1 MNIGIGLST
10 EKDPIPAAREA
21 TRAATISLHSEKI
34 DLAIVFSSV
43 DLASVGLLKTISASL
58 KGHVPIVGSSSA
70 AIISNQGVFKHG
82 LVVML
87 LSLPENVYFNVA
99 CVRGI
104 KEKTALNAGRELGEK
119 LISGF
124 RDIRRDLSIIFS
136 DGLIDEGSNLISGIQ
151 ERLGRSSPL
160 VGASASDNM
169 RFLRTYLYYNQEVL
183 TDSAVG
189 ILWGGKLNFGL
200 GIKHGWKPLGKP
212 RTITKSQGNII
223 YEIDG
228 EPAVRLYE
236 EYLAQDLVR
245 LQKEIRRISI
255 LYPIGMYL
263 SGEQEYLLRNAL
275 SIGDNGSLRL
285 QGNVIPGGTVR
296 LMIGTKESCLDAT
309 RQALD
314 EAKKI
319 LFAPIMD
326 ISKSGIKNFVFV
338 FDSVS
343 RYMLLR
349 REAAQEIEIIKEGFS
364 KDTPI
369 IGLYTY
375 GEQAPLKAISYQGQ
389 AYFHN
394 QTVAILNIGG

>member
-1 MNIGIGLST
+1 MNIGVGLST
-10 EKDPIPAAREA
+10 EKDPISAAKEA
-21 TRAATISLHSEKI
+21 TRLAAINLHSDKV

-43 DLASVGLLKTISASL
+43 DLASAGLLKTIGSSL
-58 KGHVPIVGSSSA
+58 KGRVPIIGASGA
-70 AIISNQGVFKHG
+70 AIISSRGVFKHG
-82 LVVML
+82 LIVML
-87 LSLPENVYFNVA
+87 LSLPHTVHFNIASVT
-99 CVRGI
+99 GI
-104 KEKTALNAGRELGEK
+104 KEKSALSAGRELGEK
-119 LISGF
+119 LLSGL
-124 RDIRRDLSIIFS
+124 RDKRRDLGVIFS
-136 DGLIDEGSNLISGIQ
+136 DGLMDEGSNLIYGLQ
-151 ERLGRSSPL
+151 ERLGRSFPL

-183 TDSAVG
+183 TDGAVG
-189 ILWGGKLNFGL
+189 IIWGGKLNFGL

-212 RTITKSQGNII
+212 RTITRAEGNII

-228 EPAVRLYE
+228 EPAAKIYE
-236 EYLAQDLVR
+236 EYLARGLPE

-263 SGEQEYLLRNAL
+263 VGEQEYLLRNIL
-275 SIGDNGSLRL
+275 SVENNGSLRL
-285 QGNVIPGGTVR
+285 QGNVIQGGMVR

-309 RQALD
+309 RQALE

-319 LFAPIMD
+319 LFAPIVD
-326 ISKSGIKNFVFV
+326 ISKGEIKNFVFV

-343 RYMLLR
+343 RYALLR
-349 REAAQEIEIIKEGFS
+349 RDANEELDIIKESFA
-364 KDTPI
+364 KETPI

-394 QTVAILNIGG
+394 QTIAILNIGG

>member
-1 MNIGIGLST
+1 MHVGIGVST
-10 EKDPIPAAREA
+10 EKDPILAAREA
-21 TRAATISLHSEKI
+21 TRLAAINLHSEKI

-43 DLASVGLLKTISASL
+43 DLASVGLLKTIHLSL

-82 LVVML
+82 LAVML
-87 LSLPENVYFNVA
+87 LSVPANVYFNVA
-99 CVRGI
+99 CVRNI
-104 KEKTALNAGRELGEK
+104 KEKTALSAGRELGEK
-119 LISGF
+119 LIYGF

-136 DGLIDEGSNLISGIQ
+136 DGLMDEGSNLIYGLQ
-151 ERLGRSSPL
+151 ERLGRSFPL

-169 RFLRTYLYYNQEVL
+169 RFLRTYLYFNQEVL

-212 RTITKSQGNII
+212 RTITKSEGNII
-223 YEIDG
+223 YEIDHK
-228 EPAVRLYE
+228 PAVRIYE
-236 EYLAQDLVR
+236 EYLARNLTE

-263 SGEQEYLLRNAL
+263 AGEQEYLLRNIL
-275 SIGDNGSLRL
+275 SIENNGSLRL
-285 QGNVIPGGTVR
+285 QGNVMEGSTMR
-296 LMIGTKESCLDAT
+296 LMIGTKESCLNAT

-319 LFAPIMD
+319 LFAPIVD
-326 ISKSGIKNFVFV
+326 ITRGGIKNSVFV
-338 FDSVS
+338 FDSAS

-349 REAAQEIEIIKEGFS
+349 RDAGQELEIIKEGFG

-394 QTVAILNIGG
+394 QTIAILNIGG

>member
-10 EKDPIPAAREA
+10 EKDPITAAREA
-21 TRAATISLHSEKI
+21 TRDALINLHDTKV
-34 DLAIVFSSV
+34 DLAIAFSSV
-43 DLASVGLLKTISASL
+43 DLVSVGLLKSISASL
-58 KGHVPIVGSSSA
+58 KARVPIVGASSA

-87 LSLPENVYFNVA
+87 LSLPANAYFNVA

-124 RDIRRDLSIIFS
+124 RDFRRDLSIIFS
-136 DGLIDEGSNLISGIQ
+136 DGLIEEGSNLIYGLQ
-151 ERLGRSSPL
+151 ERLGKSFPL

-169 RFLRTYLYYNQEVL
+169 RFLRTYLYFNQEVL
-183 TDSAVG
+183 TDSAIG

-212 RTITKSQGNII
+212 RTITKSEGNII

-228 EPAVRLYE
+228 EPAARIYE
-236 EYLAQDLVR
+236 EYLARDLAE

-255 LYPIGMYL
+255 FYPIGMYTA
-263 SGEQEYLLRNAL
+263 GEQEYLLRNAL

-285 QGNVIPGGTVR
+285 QGNVTEGSTVR

-319 LFAPIMD
+319 LFAPIVD
-326 ISKSGIKNFVFV
+326 FNKDKIKNAVFV

-343 RYMLLR
+343 RYVLLR
-349 REAAQEIEIIKEGFS
+349 REAEQELEIIKAGFNQG
-364 KDTPI
+364 TPI

-394 QTVAILNIGG
+394 QTIAILNIGG